1 MGTFSSFP
9 YEKSIH
15 LKTNK
20 NEINNTTLNSTRS
33 SLHRFPKKIG
43 QMNND
48 FNFKKDEL
56 IQPEI
61 RKYSFVKKLGKGG
74 FGTVNLYRENKNLN
88 KLIAVKEFD
97 GINESNFPKE
107 YKKEKKLLSEI
118 NHQYIV
124 KYLFSCFDNNNFY
137 IGMEYCENK
146 DLDKLINKIKS
157 RKEKFEEIFI
167 WKVAYQTLKALEY
180 LHIEKKVVH
189 NDIKPLNLLLTK
201 NNDIKLTDFG
211 ISGIIPILS
220 NIRTTMKINDNER
233 TLIFSTP
240 PEFLRGRHTT
250 FKSDIWSLGCT
261 LYILANLEPPFSGYN
276 KGQLE
281 MNILQKEPKRLDKKY
296 SNELDDFIF
305 KMLNKDPMKRYSASE
320 CLNII
325 PPQYKLNDI
334 NYYSST
340 NVYDFSPLFFG
351 IDMYIP
357 PEIKKNF
364 CDYYFLIYE
373 FPKFTLRD
381 FLCNECEKENKNVF
395 PFINVDYKNGN
406 VNCFCQNE
414 HYFSGSINDFYKNYT
429 SSKSYRNEI
438 NELYCGECQMENVF
452 YPKENFKFCENCMK
466 ILCPKCEKIHMNNE
480 QTHIIKRRYMN
491 PNKSCS
497 THYKDFKYFCKD
509 CLINLCLDC
518 SIEHQEKNPYHDI
531 IETKNQIDEEIIKEI
546 HLNIENVKKSIIYSE
561 KLIKT
566 KQCNINKFYFLN
578 TVNYIKIILLYKL
591 TFLNMY
597 EKYKNNYIIIKNL
610 IDNKEITPQ
619 IEILIDL
626 NKNDEKLDII
636 YEIFSPF
643 HFNDND
649 ISISRYREIV
659 NLSLHKSKINSVILY
674 SDYLVTFSEDKS
686 VKIVDK
692 ENFNIIKEIY
702 GEFDSPIYDA
712 IKLRNQEIIV
722 GYGNK
727 IKIISFD
734 ENEKSISTKQIINNQ
749 DKKNI
754 LSILELNNG
763 LILVLCDG
771 KLFTLKKME
780 GYYKVFK
787 KYINPKETIYSMVEL
802 DDNSFLITCKLN
814 KYDNNLSH
822 LQIYDSEDIS
832 LTYNSCRSFYISQN
846 KNNVFKFNKDYII
859 ISIDEPM
866 NYKKYDM
873 LVFNFKKKHY
883 INLQVQMKLNKI
895 YKIFETSF
903 IGITNFNEKN
913 ILSQYIL
920 STMEDYMT
928 SIWKYGFI
936 NPNETIENVFIFE
949 DMIILLDNNGKM
961 IVYQIQNQF
970 LNLNELSI
978 ESKIKERNEKIKNKN
993 LIQNENNEKKFDD
1006 LRQLKKNLVL

>member
-1 MGTFSSFP
+1 MGTFSSLP
-9 YEKSIH
+9 CEKSIH

-340 NVYDFSPLFFG
+340 NVYDFSPLF
-351 IDMYIP
+351 
-357 PEIKKNF
+357 
-364 CDYYFLIYE
+364 
-373 FPKFTLRD
+373 
-381 FLCNECEKENKNVF
+381 
-395 PFINVDYKNGN
+395 
-406 VNCFCQNE
+406 
-414 HYFSGSINDFYKNYT
+414 
-429 SSKSYRNEI
+429 
-438 NELYCGECQMENVF
+438 
-452 YPKENFKFCENCMK
+452 
-466 ILCPKCEKIHMNNE
+466 
-480 QTHIIKRRYMN
+480 
-491 PNKSCS
+491 
-497 THYKDFKYFCKD
+497 
-509 CLINLCLDC
+509 
-518 SIEHQEKNPYHDI
+518 
-531 IETKNQIDEEIIKEI
+531 
-546 HLNIENVKKSIIYSE
+546 
-561 KLIKT
+561 
-566 KQCNINKFYFLN
+566 
-578 TVNYIKIILLYKL
+578 
-591 TFLNMY
+591 
-597 EKYKNNYIIIKNL
+597 
-610 IDNKEITPQ
+610 
-619 IEILIDL
+619 
-626 NKNDEKLDII
+626 
-636 YEIFSPF
+636 
-643 HFNDND
+643 
-649 ISISRYREIV
+649 
-659 NLSLHKSKINSVILY
+659 
-674 SDYLVTFSEDKS
+674 LV
-686 VKIVDK
+686 
-692 ENFNIIKEIY
+692 
-702 GEFDSPIYDA
+702 
-712 IKLRNQEIIV
+712 
-722 GYGNK
+722 
-727 IKIISFD
+727 
-734 ENEKSISTKQIINNQ
+734 
-749 DKKNI
+749 
-754 LSILELNNG
+754 
-763 LILVLCDG
+763 
-771 KLFTLKKME
+771 
-780 GYYKVFK
+780 
-787 KYINPKETIYSMVEL
+787 
-802 DDNSFLITCKLN
+802 
-814 KYDNNLSH
+814 
-822 LQIYDSEDIS
+822 
-832 LTYNSCRSFYISQN
+832 
-846 KNNVFKFNKDYII
+846 
-859 ISIDEPM
+859 
-866 NYKKYDM
+866 
-873 LVFNFKKKHY
+873 
-883 INLQVQMKLNKI
+883 
-895 YKIFETSF
+895 
-903 IGITNFNEKN
+903 
-913 ILSQYIL
+913 
-920 STMEDYMT
+920 
-928 SIWKYGFI
+928 
-936 NPNETIENVFIFE
+936 
-949 DMIILLDNNGKM
+949 
-961 IVYQIQNQF
+961 
-970 LNLNELSI
+970 
-978 ESKIKERNEKIKNKN
+978 
-993 LIQNENNEKKFDD
+993 
-1006 LRQLKKNLVL
+1006 